1 MSKLNEFKLTIECD
15 LATYENEVDVTKITL
30 HMDHVLKQYF
40 RDCAVIS
47 PIRVDVTKELPL
59 YLRPNNGANK

>member
-1 MSKLNEFKLTIECD
+1 MNKLNELKLTVWCN

-47 PIRVDVTKELPL
+47 PVRVEVTKELPL
-59 YLRPNNGANK
+59 YLRPNDGANK

>member
-1 MSKLNEFKLTIECD
+1 MSKLNEFKLTVWCD

-47 PIRVDVTKELPL
+47 PVRVEVTKQLPL
-59 YLRPNNGANK
+59 YLRPNDGANK